1 MSTDMLFERQPRKVR
16 LFNTEIPEPRIL
28 LDFLGFEKHVVQI
41 REKRGAVMPPAWYD
55 HASYYIA
62 DLPPEKFFAS
72 GAEVTVPAC
81 TKAPDYEFE
90 IACIVMEETPLI
102 TSKEQALDFFRNKC
116 ALTILN
122 DWSARDIQM
131 KDLQGLG
138 PSNSKSI
145 IGKTFGPQI
154 VPVSKLKMDENGVFD
169 MEMILT
175 VNGEERNRT
184 NYNTLYHTH
193 PNTRER
199 AAWSFP
205 RIMHW
210 LGEQN
215 IMLHAGYIIGSGTVG
230 SGCIAEFAAK
240 LDPATGKEIA
250 PAKYPWLK
258 DGDVVRMEVAGIGV
272 IENRVRV
279 QQLAQVR

>member
-1 MSTDMLFERQPRKVR
+1 MLLKRERRMVN
-16 LFNTEIPEPRIL
+16 LFDTEIPEPRLL

-41 REKRGAVMPPAWYD
+41 RDKRGAQMPPAWYE

-62 DLPPEKFFAS
+62 DLPPEKFFGS
-72 GAEVTVPAC
+72 GDEVIIPGC

-90 IACIVMEETPLI
+90 IACIVTEDAIL
-102 TSKEQALDFFRNKC
+102 TSHEQALEFFRTKC
-116 ALTILN
+116 MLTILN

-145 IGKTFGPQI
+145 IGKSFGPKI
-154 VPVSKLKMDENGVFD
+154 VPVSNYKTDENGVFD
-169 MEMILT
+169 MEMVLT

-184 NYNTLYHTH
+184 NYNTIYHTN
-193 PNTRER
+193 PNTKER
-199 AAWSFP
+199 GAWAFP

-215 IMLHAGYIIGSGTVG
+215 IMVHAGYVLGSGTVG

-240 LDPATGKEIA
+240 MDPNTGKEIA
-250 PAKYPWLK
+250 PASYPWLK
-258 DGDVVRMEVAGIGV
+258 EGDVVRMEVQGIGV
-272 IENRVRV
+272 LENKVRV
-279 QQLAQVR
+279 AKNEFAQVR

>member
-1 MSTDMLFERQPRKVR
+1 MLFKREPRTVR
-16 LFNTEIPEPRIL
+16 LFDTDIPEPRVL

-62 DLPPEKFFAS
+62 DLPPEKVFATS
-72 GAEVTVPAC
+72 DEVTIPAC

-90 IACIVMEETPLI
+90 IACVVLEDALI
-102 TSKEQALDFFRNKC
+102 TSTEQALEFFRKKC
-116 ALTILN
+116 LLTVLN
-122 DWSARDIQM
+122 DWSARDVQM

-145 IGKTFGPQI
+145 IGKTFGPKF
-154 VPVSKLKMDENGVFD
+154 VPVSNFKTDENGVFD

-175 VNGEERNRT
+175 VNGQERNRT

-193 PNTRER
+193 PNTRQR

-205 RIMHW
+205 RIMQW

-230 SGCIAEFAAK
+230 SGCIAEFSAK
-240 LDPATGKEIA
+240 LDPTTGKEVA
-250 PAKYPWLK
+250 PATYPWLK
-258 DGDVVRMEVAGIGV
+258 EGDVVRMEAQGIGV

-279 QQLAQVR
+279 LTPELAKVR